1 MSVFVAEPLPV
12 EWPSTR
18 WLHVCGRLLT
28 GRMRCN
34 AGDFPDSPAALH
46 CSASSWQH
54 CSFNPQILISS
65 SPSRLRCSTLHRG
78 QGQAGLLAGSV
89 NVKRAAGF
97 HRASFSEPEHPF
109 YHASASILSS
119 GLIPHLEAL
128 VASSGALGPF
138 VYALAYGLATAAF
151 LPAAPLSLASGYL
164 FGPFLGIPIAS
175 AASVMGCALSFFV
188 SRHIARPLLEPH
200 LMAYPNFGRIDRAV
214 AHKAPAKVVFL
225 LRLSPIIP
233 LTLLSYILGLTRISF
248 WPYLGASWAG
258 LLPITAVYVLLGGA
272 SKGALQ
278 GSGGPSGGVKV
289 AMICVGILATY
300 AATKLIQ
307 NIAGDA
313 LASGEYDSEPMY

>member
-1 MSVFVAEPLPV
+1 MEREQTLYA
-12 EWPSTR
+12 T
-18 WLHVCGRLLT
+18 
-28 GRMRCN
+28 
-34 AGDFPDSPAALH
+34 
-46 CSASSWQH
+46 SA
-54 CSFNPQILISS
+54 NIV
-65 SPSRLRCSTLHRG
+65 T
-78 QGQAGLLAGSV
+78 
-89 NVKRAAGF
+89 
-97 HRASFSEPEHPF
+97 
-109 YHASASILSS
+109 S
-119 GLIPHLEAL
+119 GLIPYLEAL

-138 VYALAYGLATAAF
+138 VFALAYGLATAAF

-175 AASVMGCALSFFV
+175 VASVIGCALSFFV
-188 SRHIARPLLEPH
+188 SRHIARPILEPH
-200 LMAYPNFGRIDRAV
+200 LKAYPNFGRIDRAV

-233 LTLLSYILGLTRISF
+233 LTLLSYILGLTSITF

-278 GSGGPSGGVKV
+278 GSGGPSGGMKV
-289 AMICVGILATY
+289 AMICVGLFATY

-313 LASGEYDSEPMY
+313 LASGDYDNEPEY

>member
-1 MSVFVAEPLPV
+1 
-12 EWPSTR
+12 
-18 WLHVCGRLLT
+18 
-28 GRMRCN
+28 MRCN

-46 CSASSWQH
+46 CSASPAQH
-54 CSFNPQILISS
+54 CSSKSQTTTSS
-65 SPSRLRCSTLHRG
+65 SPSRLPCSSSHRG
-78 QGQAGLLAGSV
+78 HGHIQPLTEFNEPQT
-89 NVKRAAGF
+89 AAG
-97 HRASFSEPEHPF
+97 PETAAFGEHEQPL
-109 YHASASILSS
+109 YAASANIVSS
-119 GLIPHLEAL
+119 GLIPYLEAL

-138 VYALAYGLATAAF
+138 VYALAYGLATTAF
-151 LPAAPLSLASGYL
+151 LPAAPLSIASGYL

-175 AASVMGCALSFFV
+175 VASVIGCALSFFV

-200 LMAYPNFGRIDRAV
+200 LKAYPNFGRIDRAV

-233 LTLLSYILGLTRISF
+233 LTLLSYILGLTSITF

-278 GSGGPSGGVKV
+278 GSGGPSGEVKV
-289 AMICVGILATY
+289 AMVCVGVLATY

-313 LASGEYDSEPMY
+313 LASGEYDSEPVY